1 MDSARKGEQAN
12 YPKQDAEPLNA
23 STPIL
28 TQPAAQTPN
37 SLEPV
42 PRHVIW
48 IHRISMVVFVVFCIE
63 LGLFI
68 AVLPWISV
76 WNSNSFVLTHPGLR
90 DFIGNNFVRGA
101 ISGIG
106 IIDLWIGIWEAVHY
120 RDPVGIEEESP
131 AHPQ

>member
-1 MDSARKGEQAN
+1 MDSARKGKEPE
-12 YPKQDAEPLNA
+12 YPRQDADPLNA
-23 STPIL
+23 STPTI
-28 TQPAAQTPN
+28 TQPSAASPN
-37 SLEPV
+37 RPQPV
-42 PRHVIW
+42 PRHIVW

-76 WNSNSFVLTHPGLR
+76 WNQNSFVLTHPGLR

-106 IIDLWIGIWEAVHY
+106 ILDLWIGIWEAVHY
-120 RDPVGIEEESP
+120 RDPVAIEEEDG
-131 AHPQ
+131 Q

>member
-1 MDSARKGEQAN
+1 MDSARKGKEAD

-23 STPIL
+23 SAPIL
-28 TQPAAQTPN
+28 TQPTAQTPN
-37 SLEPV
+37 RPEPV

-68 AVLPWISV
+68 AVLPWMSI
-76 WNSNSFVLTHPGLR
+76 WNSNSFVLTHPGLHE
-90 DFIGNNFVRGA
+90 FIRNNFVRGA
-101 ISGIG
+101 ISGVG

-120 RDPVGIEEESP
+120 RDPVAIEETSSGR
-131 AHPQ
+131 

>member
-1 MDSARKGEQAN
+1 MDSARKGKETN
-12 YPKQDAEPLNA
+12 YPKQDTDPLNA

-28 TQPAAQTPN
+28 TQSAQTPN
-37 SLEPV
+37 ASEPV

-76 WNSNSFVLTHPGLR
+76 WNSNSFVLTHPGLH
-90 DFIGNNFVRGA
+90 DFVGNNFVRGA

-120 RDPVGIEEESP
+120 RDPVGIDGKSP
-131 AHPQ
+131 DHPQ